1 MSGLIAGDEPFLSPP
16 AISPLPGPSY
26 QTKEALPPTEDKPM
40 TLYQTYEQEILK
52 GMDISDNLIQH
63 QIEGYEREL
72 GLPLEPLERIQDFL
86 DEYNRVTEQN
96 FNLRYYQLLAL
107 LFTECFLSDAAAS
120 GAPEREKYARVLRW
134 QPAAEKRSSCTS
146 TSSNTSTISVKKTT
160 SVSNSF

>member
-1 MSGLIAGDEPFLSPP
+1 
-16 AISPLPGPSY
+16 
-26 QTKEALPPTEDKPM
+26 M

-96 FNLRYYQLLAL
+96 FNLGI
-107 LFTECFLSDAAAS
+107 TNSWHCFLRSAS
-120 GAPEREKYARVLRW
+120 CRMRRHPVRRTRKICSRIGW

-146 TSSNTSTISVKKTT
+146 TSSNTSTISVKRRLPPPTLSDNAAGRAHST
-160 SVSNSF
+160 ASPRVGTLRAQTQ